1 MSFYVSKS
9 LEGVV
14 DEESFLGKER
24 KKEEPNRSK
33 AVLVFENDLNEKLFF
48 KVNEIKFG
56 LKDITVTIQANLEH
70 FELLY
75 FSKVN
80 IKNLIFSKSEVEIAR
95 YQILNAKF
103 SSMINEYLVELTCDY

>member
-1 MSFYVSKS
+1 VAFYVSKS

-14 DEESFLGKER
+14 DEDTFQENNKKDES
-24 KKEEPNRSK
+24 PTTAK
-33 AVLVFENDLNEKLFF
+33 AVLVFENNLNEKLFF

-56 LKDITVTIQANLEH
+56 LKDICVTIQVNLEH
-70 FELLY
+70 LELLY

-80 IKNLIFSKSEVEIAR
+80 IKNLIFSKSGISILR
-95 YQILNAKF
+95 YEILNAKF